1 MDMKK
6 FCPAHEPLLACVGL
20 FVVALAIRLISLSLE
35 PQIPRDAVLY
45 LGVAEGWFHGG
56 TLDALLEAWTRLAPG
71 TPFYPPPLFFFLIK
85 LGMSC
90 GLTAEGAGKAI
101 SVFTGSLVPV
111 MVYLAVCE
119 WTPDRRI
126 RYGAALLALFH
137 PGLVDFSRVPLR
149 GELSVFLVSALVWL
163 FSRMLL
169 GDRKRDWIAA
179 GTVWCAAV
187 LTRYENW
194 EFLLILF
201 GIVFFQLFAVRKM
214 AIGGAFAALA
224 RFGASAMLFL
234 LLFGF
239 ASGFGPVEFADCGV
253 RYLHKQWF
261 NIQSRWEK
269 G

>member
-1 MDMKK
+1 MDIKK
-6 FCPAHEPLLACVGL
+6 FCSAHKSLLVCVGL

-35 PQIPRDAVLY
+35 PQIPRDSVLY
-45 LGVAEGWFHGG
+45 LGVAEGWFRGG
-56 TLDALLEAWTRLAPG
+56 TLDSLLDAWARLAPG
-71 TPFYPPPLFFFLIK
+71 TSFYPPPLFFYLVR

-90 GLTAEGAGKAI
+90 GLNAESAGKAI

-149 GELSVFLVSALVWL
+149 DGLGEFLISVLVWQ
-163 FSRMLL
+163 FSRMLSC
-169 GDRKRDWIAA
+169 DRKRDWIVA
-179 GTVWCAAV
+179 GAVWCAAV

-194 EFLLILF
+194 EFLIILF
-201 GIVFFQLFAVRKM
+201 GILFYDLFVVRKTAVR
-214 AIGGAFAALA
+214 GAFAALA
-224 RFGASAMLFL
+224 RFGVSAMLFL

-239 ASGFGPVEFADCGV
+239 ASGFGPAEFADCGV

-269 G
+269 